1 MPRLVAEAFAEPL
14 QEPAH
19 LTPDDRYDEALA
31 LSVLPDGRVFVEHA
45 SAPET
50 QTVTKTIGQQDDRH
64 ETRPSPRLTPSE
76 TDTWRTVMQGTHTAV
91 EAEADDWAS
100 TRKGTETITFVDAE
114 GDDWT
119 ALPQLDTHTRVRNE
133 ADDWAA

>member
-1 MPRLVAEAFAEPL
+1 
-14 QEPAH
+14 
-19 LTPDDRYDEALA
+19 
-31 LSVLPDGRVFVEHA
+31 VFVQHA

-64 ETRPSPRLTPSE
+64 EDTTITEADAE
-76 TDTWRTVMQGTHTAV
+76 TDTWRTIMQGTHTAV

-133 ADDWAA
+133 ADDWGA